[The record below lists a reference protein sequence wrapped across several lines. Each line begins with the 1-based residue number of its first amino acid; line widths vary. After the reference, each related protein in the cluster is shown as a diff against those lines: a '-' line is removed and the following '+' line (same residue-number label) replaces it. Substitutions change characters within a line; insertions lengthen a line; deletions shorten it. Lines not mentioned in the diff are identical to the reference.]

1 MKTDLIEA
9 PKTLSD
15 SMFTEVHDLVCEI
28 VRIQL
33 GGNDHSVCVCNQ
45 ASLVGGIITANHR
58 KNWQCNIVAQRVE
71 RQ

>member
-1 MKTDLIEA
+1 MRTDLIEA

-15 SMFTEVHDLVCEI
+15 SMFTEVHDLVCGI

-45 ASLVGGIITANHR
+45 ASLVGGIITGNATSSHR
-58 KNWQCNIVAQRVE
+58 ELNDNDAQIM
-71 RQ
+71 